1 MSRMPNAHAA
11 VNMAQPD
18 VSSGS
23 RLEQAGLMA
32 VFGVAAALQFS
43 IAISQSLLAI
53 AIGCWLALV
62 VVRRERIEVPR
73 FFWFLAA
80 FAGMTLV
87 SSVFSS
93 DPRASLL
100 DSKQLVL
107 FLIVPLAYRFV
118 RGDHGSTLITVVLS
132 AGAASAAYGIF
143 QYAILHYDIHNRAR
157 GTLGHYMT
165 FSGLVMLVLCL
176 ALARL
181 LFGKRDRLWAALVM
195 PALAVAV
202 TVTFTRSATVGACLA
217 AALLLSLKD
226 FRLLAALPVAAA
238 LFLAFAGPDLTSRF
252 ASIFDL
258 NNPTNRDRVAMLK
271 EGGRMIRT
279 HPLVGVGPNMVQARY
294 AEFRGADAVEQI
306 NPHLHNVPVQIA
318 AERGLP
324 ALAIWLSFI
333 VVVLIDLIREFR
345 RARERMLAAAALA
358 AMTATL
364 AAGVFEY
371 NFGDSE
377 FLMMLLL
384 IITLPFAATRP
395 SRLDAH
401 A

>member
-1 MSRMPNAHAA
+1 
-11 VNMAQPD
+11 
-18 VSSGS
+18 
-23 RLEQAGLMA
+23 
-32 VFGVAAALQFS
+32 
-43 IAISQSLLAI
+43 
-53 AIGCWLALV
+53 
-62 VVRRERIEVPR
+62 
-73 FFWFLAA
+73 
-80 FAGMTLV
+80 
-87 SSVFSS
+87 
-93 DPRASLL
+93 
-100 DSKQLVL
+100 
-107 FLIVPLAYRFV
+107 
-118 RGDHGSTLITVVLS
+118 VVLS

-226 FRLLAALPVAAA
+226 YRLLAALPVAAA

-271 EGGRMIRT
+271 EGGRMIRA

-294 AEFRGADAVEQI
+294 AEFRGSDAVEQV

-324 ALAIWLSFI
+324 ALAIWLSF
-333 VVVLIDLIREFR
+333 VAVVLIDLIGEFR
-345 RARERMLAAAALA
+345 RARERMLPAAALA
-358 AMTATL
+358 AMTAAL
-364 AAGVFEY
+364 AAGIFEY

-384 IITLPFAATRP
+384 IITLPFAARRRP
-395 SRLDAH
+395 RLDAH
-401 A
+401 P

>member
-1 MSRMPNAHAA
+1 MQNAHTA
-11 VNMAQPD
+11 VNMVQPD

-23 RLEQAGLMA
+23 RLEQAGLLA

-43 IAISQSLLAI
+43 IAIAQSLLAI

-62 VVRRERIEVPR
+62 LIRRERLEAPR

-87 SSVFSS
+87 SSLFSS
-93 DPRASLL
+93 DPRASFV
-100 DSKQLVL
+100 DNKQLLL

-226 FRLLAALPVAAA
+226 LRLLAALPVAAA
-238 LFLAFAGPDLTSRF
+238 LFLALAGPDLTSRF

-271 EGGRMIRT
+271 EGGRMIRA
-279 HPLVGVGPNMVQARY
+279 HPLVGVGPNMVQTRY
-294 AEFRGADAVEQI
+294 AEFRGSDAVEQV

-324 ALAIWLSFI
+324 ALAIWLSF
-333 VVVLIDLIREFR
+333 VAVVLSDLIREFR
-345 RARERMLAAAALA
+345 RARERMLPAAALA
-358 AMTATL
+358 AMTAAL
-364 AAGVFEY
+364 AAGIFEY

-384 IITLPFAATRP
+384 IITLPFAALRP

>member
-43 IAISQSLLAI
+43 IAIAQSLLAI

-62 VVRRERIEVPR
+62 VMRRERIEVPR

-80 FAGMTLV
+80 FAGMTLI

-93 DPRASLL
+93 DPRASLM

-333 VVVLIDLIREFR
+333 VIVLIDLIREFR

-384 IITLPFAATRP
+384 IVTLPFAATRP